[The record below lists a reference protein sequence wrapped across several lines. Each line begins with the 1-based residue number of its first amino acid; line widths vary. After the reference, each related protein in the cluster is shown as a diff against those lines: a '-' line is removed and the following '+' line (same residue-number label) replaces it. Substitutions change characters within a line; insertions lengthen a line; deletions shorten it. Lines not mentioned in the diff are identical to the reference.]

1 MNIQEI
7 QLKYTPVKKQDRIK
21 ITNSESAY
29 KAFLETW
36 NKDTL
41 ELQEEFKIMLLN
53 QANEVIGVHTL
64 SKGGIASTVVD
75 IKLLFSIT
83 LKAVSSNIILCHN
96 HPSGN
101 LQPSQADKNL
111 YYKIQKAARFLDIQI
126 LDNLIISN
134 NGFYSFTDHQLM

>member
-7 QLKYTPVKKQDRIK
+7 QLKYTPVRKQDRIK
-21 ITNSESAY
+21 ITNGESAY

-36 NKDTL
+36 NKDTIQ
-41 ELQEEFKIMLLN
+41 LQEEFKMMLLN
-53 QANEVIGVHTL
+53 QANEVIGIHTL

-111 YYKIQKAARFLDIQI
+111 YYKIHKAADFLDIRI
-126 LDNLIISN
+126 LDNLIISKD
-134 NGFYSFTDHQLM
+134 GFYSFTDRGLN